1 MSKDAFDRLYA
12 DQAAE
17 AMMHHLDRQEID
29 EANLRARRAE
39 WAEYTGIQHRIAR
52 WLHDT
57 LQKPGATHLMLGSDG
72 MRAIEQITSTAGPD
86 TNIVV
91 IEDNLTTFHDTINDI
106 VGTPGPEKAHTVF
119 LHLFATVEQERSQIS
134 RVFQHRANI
143 TKAMRRHRRTHKRN
157 TPHIFAIADTPG
169 GEAMTAMLDGETVD
183 SASYNG
189 TTLGLQR
196 LVLDREAGE
205 ALAVHFDGHHGY
217 PSGFQAMYQW
227 HLRRAADT
235 AYAHLK
241 DGAPFVVHGSTH
253 VPEHIGNH
261 AALKSL
267 TAQATQGMEQLWKTR
282 RMIALR
288 LLEGAEHVDRQGH
301 NLLYAIELLRSGT
314 DENCSQKD

>member
-1 MSKDAFDRLYA
+1 MSKDAFDRFYEHR
-12 DQAAE
+12 AAE

-39 WAEYTGIQHRIAR
+39 WAECTGMQHRIAT
-52 WLHDT
+52 WLHDA

-72 MRAIEQITSTAGPD
+72 MRAIERITSAAGSD

-91 IEDNLTTFHDTINDI
+91 VEDNLTTFHDTINDI
-106 VGTPGPEKAHTVF
+106 VGTPGPEKAHAVF
-119 LHLFATVEQERSQIS
+119 LHLFDVMEYERSQIS
-134 RVFQHRANI
+134 RVFQHRASI
-143 TKAMRRHRRTHKRN
+143 TQAMRRHRKKHKRK
-157 TPHIFAIADTPG
+157 TPHVFAIADTPG
-169 GEAMTAMLDGETVD
+169 GEAMTAMLDSETVD

-205 ALAVHFDGHHGY
+205 ALAVHFGGHHGN
-217 PSGFQAMYQW
+217 PSSLQAMYQW

-253 VPEHIGNH
+253 VPEHIDNR
-261 AALKSL
+261 AAMKSL

-301 NLLYAIELLRSGT
+301 NLLYAIELLRSGPG
-314 DENCSQKD
+314 ENGG